1 MWQKSSFVGV
11 VAVTVT
17 AAVVAVSVSA
27 AAVGVLLLL
36 RGGVNG
42 RRGITK
48 KLHDRND
55 AIWFRAPVKRNLYP
69 TYYAEIKKP
78 MDLRTMEDKINN
90 FE

>member
-1 MWQKSSFVGV
+1 MVF
-11 VAVTVT
+11 
-17 AAVVAVSVSA
+17 AAVVAPVVA
-27 AAVGVLLLL
+27 PVVVGAVA
-36 RGGVNG
+36 GGFNG